1 MSDEGQWIVLLVD
14 DSEDDRGLFTYSF
27 EKAGIPGR
35 IIEAEDGD
43 DAIVTLEEARRSTGG
58 LPHAMFLDLKM
69 PGRDGFEVLAWF
81 KESVPD
87 RPLDIYVLSGSNVP
101 SDMQRARELGAHDYL
116 TKPITSPKLQ
126 ELFQAWSG
134 RR

>member
-27 EKAGIPGR
+27 QRAGIPGR

-43 DAIVTLEEARRSTGG
+43 DAIQPLEQARRSA
-58 LPHAMFLDLKM
+58 LPWPHAMFLDLKM
-69 PGRDGFEVLAWF
+69 PGRDGFEVLSWF

-87 RPLDIYVLSGSNVP
+87 RPLNIYVLSGSNVP
-101 SDMQRARELGAHDYL
+101 SDMQRARDLGADDYL

-126 ELFQAWSG
+126 ELFQAWCG
-134 RR
+134 RG